1 MSNSHSSS
9 SSSDSTDSRKESK
22 PTKGKSKD
30 IKAKKSPVE
39 VIAVAEHYT
48 TAPQPPKPPTNAGK
62 RWDDK
67 QEEFLLNHLKKTL
80 SRVEVAESMGR
91 TKRSIDY
98 RLCLMAERD
107 LEAMD
112 FFGKNPDQTEGES
125 VCESYCTSLD
135 EVVKYRTYQNTR
147 KEHRAAKILAK
158 HNVDGLL
165 RQLDD
170 GLYIKVAA
178 IPSTKSIKE
187 QLQITELNRKIHYLQ
202 QSIEMLQVQLAKAD
216 GRQSDKSVSSQIK
229 KSGKPKV
236 KQSDKRSESHNR
248 EGFSTPGGIVHHGSE
263 VEDDE

>member
-1 MSNSHSSS
+1 MSNNHSS

-22 PTKGKSKD
+22 QTKGKSKD
-30 IKAKKSPVE
+30 IKRKKSPVE
-39 VIAVAEHYT
+39 VIDVAEHHT

-80 SRVEVAESMGR
+80 SRVEVAKCMGR
-91 TKRSIDY
+91 TTRSIDY

-112 FFGKNPDQTEGES
+112 FFGKNPDTDEGQS
-125 VCESYCTSLD
+125 ICESYCTSLE
-135 EVVKYRTYQNTR
+135 EVEKYRTYQNTR

-170 GLYIKVAA
+170 GLYIKVAT
-178 IPSTKSIKE
+178 IPSTKSIRD
-187 QLQITELNRKIHYLQ
+187 QLQITVLNRKIEYMQ
-202 QSIEMLQVQLAKAD
+202 QSIEMLQAQLGKAD
-216 GRQSDKSVSSQIK
+216 GSSSDKSMSSQSK
-229 KSGKPKV
+229 KSGKLGKPKV
-236 KQSDKRSESHNR
+236 KKSDKSEKPKLSHDYHAFTESALR
-248 EGFSTPGGIVHHGSE
+248 F
-263 VEDDE
+263 